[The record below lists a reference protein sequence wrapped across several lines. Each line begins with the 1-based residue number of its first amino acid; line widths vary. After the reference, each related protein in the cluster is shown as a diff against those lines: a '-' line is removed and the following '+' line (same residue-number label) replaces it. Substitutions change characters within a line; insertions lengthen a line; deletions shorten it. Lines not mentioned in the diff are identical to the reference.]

1 MNTFCM
7 RLLRCQYFLRFVLF
21 VFFLIFIRFPLS
33 AQEIISLRAAIDST
47 MKNNLQI
54 RQADFQSALGS
65 QDVLQSRMNFLP
77 SLSTGVSGRLSGGN
91 FFDEKTGTI
100 SNTTNKSIDGDVSS
114 SVTLFQGFQ
123 RINQIAYNKYLL
135 EADKS
140 EAERVRNDLQLSVFT
155 TYMEAL
161 TNRDLLEASEQQLK
175 LSQDQL
181 AVEEVNMEVGNRTL
195 ADLSQ
200 ARSQVATDELNVTSA
215 NNAYELSIL
224 SLKQLMEMSPSREI
238 VLEVPSIPDVEKI
251 TSEYSAQE
259 VYSNAVKLFPEI
271 SEAEFNTLAAER
283 NIKISKGAYYPT
295 LSLSGGLGSG
305 YTTSYRD
312 MNSAIF
318 PFREQIRNN
327 FSQYIGFS
335 LNIPIFNNFSSRIG
349 VRKAKISYENTK
361 VAEQQVKN
369 DLNKVVNQAVL
380 DLHSAEQRYQ
390 SSEQAFIAMRETFNV
405 YKKRYEV
412 GLANAIELSTSQT
425 NMNKAEFDFIT
436 SKYNL
441 IFRSKV
447 IDFYLGKQIEFP

>member
-1 MNTFCM
+1 
-7 RLLRCQYFLRFVLF
+7 
-21 VFFLIFIRFPLS
+21 
-33 AQEIISLRAAIDST
+33 

-54 RQADFQSALGS
+54 RQADFQSALSS
-65 QDVLQSRMNFLP
+65 QDVLQARMNLLP

-100 SNTTNKSIDGDVSS
+100 SNTTNKSIDGDVSLF
-114 SVTLFQGFQ
+114 VTLFQGFQ
-123 RINQIAYNKYLL
+123 RVNQIAYNKYLL

-155 TYMEAL
+155 IYMEAL
-161 TNRDLLEASEQQLK
+161 TNRDLMEASEQQLK

-224 SLKQLMEMSPSREI
+224 SLKQLMEMNPQREI

-271 SEAEFNTLAAER
+271 SEAEFNTLAAEQ

-312 MNSAIF
+312 MNSDIF

-327 FSQYIGFS
+327 FSQYIGVS

-369 DLNKVVNQAVL
+369 NLNKVVNQAVL
-380 DLHSAEQRYQ
+380 DLHSAEQRYH
-390 SSEQAFIAMRETFNV
+390 SAEQAFIAMKETFNV
-405 YKKRYEV
+405 YKQRYEV
-412 GLANAIELSTSQT
+412 GLANSIELSTSQT

-447 IDFYLGKQIEFP
+447 IDFYLGKLIEFP

>member
-1 MNTFCM
+1 MHASRF
-7 RLLRCQYFLRFVLF
+7 QYFERFLF
-21 VFFLIFIRFPLS
+21 LTFSLFFIVFSLS
-33 AQEIISLRAAIDST
+33 AQEVVTLQAAIEST
-47 MKNNLQI
+47 VKNNLQI
-54 RQADFQSALGS
+54 QQADFQSQITG
-65 QDVLQSRMNFLP
+65 QDVLQSRMNLLP
-77 SLSTGVSGRLSGGN
+77 SLNTGVSGRLSGGN
-91 FFDEKTGTI
+91 FFDEKTGTL
-100 SNTTNKSIDGDVSS
+100 SNTTNKSIDGDVSL

-123 RINQIAYNKYLL
+123 RVNQIAYNKYLL
-135 EADKS
+135 EADKR

-161 TNRDLLEASEQQLK
+161 TNRDLWKASEQQLK
-175 LSQDQL
+175 LSKDQL
-181 AVEEVNMEVGNRTL
+181 AVEEVNMEVGNKTL

-224 SLKQLMEMSPSREI
+224 ALKQLMEMDPQREI
-238 VLEVPSIPDVEKI
+238 VLEVPPIPDVDKI

-259 VYSNAVKLFPEI
+259 VYSNAVQLFPEI
-271 SEAEFNTLAAER
+271 SEAKFNTLAAER
-283 NIKISKGAYYPT
+283 NIRISKGAYYPT
-295 LSLSGGLGSG
+295 LSLAAGLGSG
-305 YTTSYRD
+305 YTTSSRD

-327 FSQYIGFS
+327 FSQYIGVS

-349 VRKAKISYENTK
+349 VRTAKISYENTK

-369 DLNKVVNQAVL
+369 NLNKVVNQAVL
-380 DLHSAEQRYQ
+380 DLHSAEQRYH
-390 SSEQAFIAMRETFNV
+390 SAEQAFIAMKETFNV
-405 YKKRYEV
+405 YKQRYEV
-412 GLANAIELSTSQT
+412 GLANSIELSTSQT

-447 IDFYLGKQIEFP
+447 IDYYLGKLIEFP